1 MIENNYQQAL
11 QISLVD
17 ATGKVLLQETYQA
30 QNKIKLNTASLPSG
44 IYTIVCNNNNGGK
57 YYYKVVK

>member
-17 ATGKVLLQETYQA
+17 DTGKVLLQETYQA
-30 QNKIKLNTASLPSG
+30 QNKIKLNTTSLPSG
-44 IYTIVCNNNNGGK
+44 LYTIICNNNNGGK
-57 YYYKVVK
+57 YYFKVVK